1 MYGEDALVITRVIRM
16 EKSIDAYPYR
26 REAKN
31 KLEALEVKKNPPK
44 PKKQRK
50 SRKKKEETVVEENE

>member
-1 MYGEDALVITRVIRM
+1 M
-16 EKSIDAYPYR
+16 EKSIGSYPYR

-31 KLEALEVKKNPPK
+31 ELKKLGENKEKEVNKNPPK

-50 SRKKKEETVVEENE
+50 SRKKKVVEEDE

>member
-1 MYGEDALVITRVIRM
+1 MYGEDALVITRVIKM

-31 KLEALEVKKNPPK
+31 KLKALEVKKNPPK

-50 SRKKKEETVVEENE
+50 PRKKKVVEEDE

>member
-1 MYGEDALVITRVIRM
+1 M

-31 KLEALEVKKNPPK
+31 KLKALEVNKNPPK
-44 PKKQRK
+44 PNKQRK
-50 SRKKKEETVVEENE
+50 PRKKKVVEEDE

>member
-1 MYGEDALVITRVIRM
+1 M

-31 KLEALEVKKNPPK
+31 KLKALEVKKNPPK

>member
-1 MYGEDALVITRVIRM
+1 MYSEDTLVITRVIKM

-31 KLEALEVKKNPPK
+31 KLKALEVKKNPPK

-50 SRKKKEETVVEENE
+50 PRKKKVVEEDE

>member
-1 MYGEDALVITRVIRM
+1 M

-26 REAKN
+26 REAKS
-31 KLEALEVKKNPPK
+31 KLKALEVKKNPPK

>member
-1 MYGEDALVITRVIRM
+1 MYSEDTLVITSVIKM

-31 KLEALEVKKNPPK
+31 KLKALEVKKNPPK

-50 SRKKKEETVVEENE
+50 PRKKKVVEEDE

>member
-1 MYGEDALVITRVIRM
+1 MHSKNTLGITRVIKM

-50 SRKKKEETVVEENE
+50 PRKKKVVEEDE